1 MYILCSVA
9 ESFSYVQASMLE
21 IYNETIRDLLAPG
34 RSNNFD
40 LSTSKQYTIKHDPQG
55 NTTVTDLTVAD
66 VFSSADVTSLL
77 AKASQSR

>member
-1 MYILCSVA
+1 
-9 ESFSYVQASMLE
+9 MLE
-21 IYNETIRDLLAPG
+21 IYNEAIRDLLAPG